1 MPSLTAQ
8 QSSCSV
14 FVREC
19 EAADVQWPML
29 SVLPMVLH
37 MIHCHA
43 RDLFFGRKHRRRVEE
58 GRPAPRRYYGLLCCM
73 KVYVLCLI
81 FAREAFRCGASRR
94 TRMRLREEEE
104 EEVVGR
110 ETREVMGRVILRLAS
125 SLRPP
130 PPLSRPSDM
139 ESYIAQGNSS
149 WVMRL

>member
-1 MPSLTAQ
+1 M
-8 QSSCSV
+8 
-14 FVREC
+14 
-19 EAADVQWPML
+19 ADVERVADGIAHDP
-29 SVLPMVLH
+29 LPR
-37 MIHCHA
+37 A
-43 RDLFFGRKHRRRVEE
+43 GPFFWAKASAESRG
-58 GRPAPRRYYGLLCCM
+58 GTASTSPLLCLLCCM

-104 EEVVGR
+104 EEVGR